1 MLASEFP
8 EALRLAQEAF
18 PLVEALGIA
27 ALRARTRDVTGL
39 SRAYLGDADGIGDLA
54 EAVAV
59 AREGGAF
66 YELHTAYNNLRAS
79 QLYLGR
85 VEDASRLLDE
95 FRRSAERSGS
105 ADIRRWVRTLEAGD
119 LLVKGRADEALAL
132 VDEEIAQAEQ
142 GSPHY
147 HEPAWRTLRASI
159 RLARGD
165 RAGAGDDSARATQV
179 ARRTKDPQS
188 LAPSLALRAR
198 ILMLDGRRDEAASLV
213 SEVLALGR
221 RLLSGLVDEAFA
233 GEPLVTFAWV
243 ACDLGRNDELVAAV
257 EVAPRTPWV
266 DAAIAIARSDPMR
279 AAEILERLSCR
290 TGEAYTRLRAAQVLL
305 RDGRHDEADAELA
318 KALAFYRETHA
329 TAYVRE
335 AEALLTTI
343 ADRAEHGQLKR
354 RTSTKP

>member
-1 MLASEFP
+1 
-8 EALRLAQEAF
+8 
-18 PLVEALGIA
+18 
-27 ALRARTRDVTGL
+27 
-39 SRAYLGDADGIGDLA
+39 
-54 EAVAV
+54 
-59 AREGGAF
+59 
-66 YELHTAYNNLRAS
+66 
-79 QLYLGR
+79 
-85 VEDASRLLDE
+85 
-95 FRRSAERSGS
+95 
-105 ADIRRWVRTLEAGD
+105 
-119 LLVKGRADEALAL
+119 
-132 VDEEIAQAEQ
+132 
-142 GSPHY
+142 
-147 HEPAWRTLRASI
+147 
-159 RLARGD
+159 
-165 RAGAGDDSARATQV
+165 
-179 ARRTKDPQS
+179 
-188 LAPSLALRAR
+188 
-198 ILMLDGRRDEAASLV
+198 MLDGRRDEAASLV

-335 AEALLTTI
+335 AEALLTTV